1 MRFKRSILL
10 FLTSILVLS
19 NYAFQVSQPQGQE
32 YNLKAAFLYRFL
44 DYVEWT
50 NNSQWNSNGEDPLRI
65 AILGESSL
73 YGPLMEISRDK
84 RAGTRT
90 IRVRQINS
98 VTEIGTSQVVFVS
111 RNYKFGI
118 DAVLNRMIDRPAL
131 IVSEQKGDVEKGSHI
146 NFLISD
152 NKLKFEVNLRTAA
165 RSGIKIG
172 SQLLQHAAVIK
183 R

>member
-1 MRFKRSILL
+1 MRLRKFIFL
-10 FLTSILVLS
+10 FLTSILVMS

-50 NNSQWNSNGEDPLRI
+50 NNSSWNNNSEDPLRI
-65 AILGESSL
+65 AILGDSAL
-73 YGPLMEISRDK
+73 YGPLSEISRDK
-84 RAGTRT
+84 RAGTRA
-90 IRVRQINS
+90 IRIRQISS

-111 RNYKFGI
+111 RNYKYGI
-118 DAVLNRMIDRPAL
+118 DAVLSRMIDRPAL

-152 NKLKFEVNLRTAA
+152 NKLKFEVNLKTAS

-183 R
+183 K

>member
-1 MRFKRSILL
+1 MTFKKFILL
-10 FLTSILVLS
+10 LLTSILMLS

-44 DYVEWT
+44 DYIEWN
-50 NNSQWNSNGEDPLRI
+50 NNSEDPLNI
-65 AILGESSL
+65 AILGESGI
-73 YGPLMEISRDK
+73 YAPLIEISKDR
-84 RAGTRT
+84 RAGSRS
-90 IRVRQINS
+90 IRVRQITS
-98 VTEIGTSQVVFVS
+98 VTEIGASQVVFVS

-118 DAVLNRMIDRPAL
+118 DAVINRLSDRPAL
-131 IVSEQKGDVEKGSHI
+131 IISEQKGDVEKGSHI

-152 NKLKFEVNLRTAA
+152 NKLKFEINLRTAS
-165 RSGIKIG
+165 RSGIRIG